1 MGRAKKAVL
10 AYSGGVDTSVCIP
23 YLKNEWGVEE
33 VITFA
38 ADLGQGDELEP
49 IRQKALDSGASQSI
63 VGDLIEPFIRD
74 FAFPAI
80 RANAL
85 YEGRYPLS
93 TALARPLIARRLV
106 EIAREVGA
114 DAVAHGCT
122 GKGNDQVRFDVAI
135 GALAPD
141 LKVLTPA
148 REWGMSREETIAYG
162 ERCGIPSP
170 VSKKSPYSIDLNLLG
185 RSIEAGPLEDPNVE
199 PPEEIYALT
208 VSVDAAPEQPQVVE
222 IGFEN
227 GNPVSI
233 DGERLDPVSLIRR
246 ANALA
251 GSHGYGRLDMIEN
264 RVVGIKSR
272 EIYETP
278 GLLLLIQ
285 AHQELESLTLA
296 ADVLRSKRQLEMQWA
311 DLVYQ
316 GLWFGPLK
324 DALDGFMD
332 RTQTTVN
339 GVVRLRLHKGTATV
353 TGRGSAD
360 SSLYVPEMASNGSE
374 DQFDHRAA
382 EGFILRLGSADST
395 LVSIPAPFK
404 LSAAASAGVWE
415 ASGPEDARRCPV
427 LSFQTGLVAVAQYL
441 LVQAVHSAVDNALSR
456 VPSAVETSFQTGLEA
471 HRAILRKFL
480 PAVRVPRSVA
490 DKHSIDQP
498 VQPVGSIGALELGA
512 A

>member
-1 MGRAKKAVL
+1 MGRATKVVL

-23 YLKNEWGVEE
+23 YLLREWGVGE

-49 IRQKALDSGASQSI
+49 IRQKALAAGASQSL
-63 VGDLIEPFIRD
+63 VDELLSPFIAE

-141 LKVLTPA
+141 LKVLAPA
-148 REWGMSREETIAYG
+148 REGGRSREETIAYG
-162 ERCGIPSP
+162 ERCGIPAP
-170 VSKKSPYSIDLNLLG
+170 VSKRSPYSIDLNLLG
-185 RSIEAGPLEDPNVE
+185 RSIEAGELEDPDVA
-199 PPEEIYALT
+199 PPEEIYAMTCALEQ
-208 VSVDAAPEQPQVVE
+208 APDHPQIVE
-222 IGFEN
+222 IGFEG

-251 GSHGYGRLDMIEN
+251 GSHGFGRLDMIEN

-278 GLLLLIQ
+278 GLLLLIR

-296 ADVLRSKRQLEMQWA
+296 ADVLRYKRQVEASWA

-324 DALDGFMD
+324 QALDGFIEA
-332 RTQTTVN
+332 TQGGVN
-339 GVVRLRLHKGTATV
+339 GSVRVKLHKGNAIV
-353 TGRGSAD
+353 IGRRSEAD
-360 SSLYVPEMASNGSE
+360 SLYIPDMATYGAE
-374 DQFDHRAA
+374 DRFDHRAA
-382 EGFILRLGSADST
+382 EGFIYVWGLPTRLW
-395 LVSIPAPFK
+395 
-404 LSAAASAGVWE
+404 AARHHQG
-415 ASGPEDARRCPV
+415 
-427 LSFQTGLVAVAQYL
+427 
-441 LVQAVHSAVDNALSR
+441 
-456 VPSAVETSFQTGLEA
+456 
-471 HRAILRKFL
+471 
-480 PAVRVPRSVA
+480 
-490 DKHSIDQP
+490 
-498 VQPVGSIGALELGA
+498 
-512 A
+512 

>member
-1 MGRAKKAVL
+1 MTRANKVVL

-23 YLKNEWGVEE
+23 YLKNEWGVAE

-49 IRQKALDSGASQSI
+49 IRQKALDSGASKSI
-63 VGDLIEPFIRD
+63 VDDLIEPFISE

-80 RANAL
+80 RANGL

-106 EIAREVGA
+106 EIARELGA

-135 GALAPD
+135 GALAPE

-162 ERCGIPSP
+162 ERCGIPAP

-185 RSIEAGPLEDPNVE
+185 RSIEAGPLEDPDVE
-199 PPEEIYALT
+199 PPEEVFAMTSSIE
-208 VSVDAAPEQPQVVE
+208 AAPANPEIVE
-222 IGFEN
+222 ISFEQ
-227 GNPVSI
+227 GNPVAI
-233 DGERLDPVSLIRR
+233 NGIELDPVSVIRK

-251 GSHGYGRLDMIEN
+251 GNHGFGRLDMVEN

-278 GLLLLIQ
+278 GLLLLIR

-296 ADVLRSKRQLEMQWA
+296 ADVLRTKRQLESQWA

-316 GLWFGPLK
+316 GLWYGPLK
-324 DALDGFMD
+324 EAIDAFINCSQL
-332 RTQTTVN
+332 TVN
-339 GVVRLRLHKGTATV
+339 GKVRLKLHRGNAIV
-353 TGRGSAD
+353 VGRS
-360 SSLYVPEMASNGSE
+360 SSSNSLYVPDMATYGGE

-382 EGFILRLGSADST
+382 EGFIYVWGLPIRLW
-395 LVSIPAPFK
+395 
-404 LSAAASAGVWE
+404 AAAQRRN
-415 ASGPEDARRCPV
+415 GPR
-427 LSFQTGLVAVAQYL
+427 G
-441 LVQAVHSAVDNALSR
+441 
-456 VPSAVETSFQTGLEA
+456 
-471 HRAILRKFL
+471 
-480 PAVRVPRSVA
+480 
-490 DKHSIDQP
+490 
-498 VQPVGSIGALELGA
+498 
-512 A
+512 

>member
-1 MGRAKKAVL
+1 MGRAKKVVL

-23 YLKNEWGVEE
+23 YLKQEWGVDE

-49 IRQKALDSGASQSI
+49 IRLKALEAGASQSL
-63 VGDLIEPFIRD
+63 VGDLIQPFIEE

-106 EIAREVGA
+106 EVAREVGA

-135 GALAPD
+135 AALAPD

-162 ERCGIPSP
+162 ERCGIPAP

-185 RSIEAGPLEDPNVE
+185 RSVEAGPLEDPMVA
-199 PPEEIYALT
+199 PPEEVFAMS
-208 VSVDAAPEQPQVVE
+208 VSVDAAPSQSQEIE
-222 IGFEN
+222 IGFEA

-233 DGERLDPVSLIRR
+233 DGVRLAPVELIRE
-246 ANALA
+246 ANRLA
-251 GSHGYGRLDMIEN
+251 GMHGIGRLDMIEN

-296 ADVLRSKRQLEMQWA
+296 ADVLRTKRQLEMQWA

-332 RTQTTVN
+332 RTQIHVN
-339 GVVRLRLHKGTATV
+339 GTVRLRLHKGNAIV
-353 TGRGSAD
+353 TGRGSSD
-360 SSLYVPEMASNGSE
+360 SSLYVPAMASYGSD

-382 EGFILRLGSADST
+382 EGFIYVWGLPIRLW
-395 LVSIPAPFK
+395 
-404 LSAAASAGVWE
+404 SAAL
-415 ASGPEDARRCPV
+415 RR
-427 LSFQTGLVAVAQYL
+427 
-441 LVQAVHSAVDNALSR
+441 
-456 VPSAVETSFQTGLEA
+456 
-471 HRAILRKFL
+471 
-480 PAVRVPRSVA
+480 
-490 DKHSIDQP
+490 
-498 VQPVGSIGALELGA
+498 
-512 A
+512 

>member
-1 MGRAKKAVL
+1 MSQSGAMAASGARARRVVL

-49 IRQKALDSGASQSI
+49 IRRKALAAGASESI
-63 VGDLIEPFIRD
+63 VADLIEPFIHE

-93 TALARPLIARRLV
+93 TALARPLIARQLV
-106 EIAREVGA
+106 EVARERGA

-141 LKVLTPA
+141 LTVLAPA

-162 ERCGIPSP
+162 ERCGIPVP
-170 VSKKSPYSIDLNLLG
+170 VTKSSPYSIDLNLLG
-185 RSIEAGPLEDPNVE
+185 RSIEAGRLEDPMVE
-199 PPEEIYALT
+199 PPEEVFALT
-208 VSVDAAPEQPQVVE
+208 RSIETAPEQARVVE
-222 IGFEN
+222 IAFER
-227 GNPVSI
+227 GNPVAI
-233 DGERLDPVSLIRR
+233 DGEALDPVTLLRR

-251 GSHGYGRLDMIEN
+251 GEHGFGRLDMVEN

-278 GLLLLIQ
+278 GLLLLIR
-285 AHQELESLTLA
+285 AHQEIESLTLA
-296 ADVLRSKRQLEMQWA
+296 ADVQRYKRQIEASWA

-324 DALDGFMD
+324 EALDGFLD
-332 RTQTTVN
+332 RTQATVN
-339 GVVRLRLHKGTATV
+339 GVVRVRLHKGNATV
-353 TGRGSAD
+353 VGRASASD
-360 SSLYVPEMASNGSE
+360 SLYVPDMATYGAE
-374 DQFDHRAA
+374 DRFDHRAA
-382 EGFILRLGSADST
+382 EGFIYVWGLPTRLWS
-395 LVSIPAPFK
+395 
-404 LSAAASAGVWE
+404 
-415 ASGPEDARRCPV
+415 ARRR
-427 LSFQTGLVAVAQYL
+427 G
-441 LVQAVHSAVDNALSR
+441 
-456 VPSAVETSFQTGLEA
+456 G
-471 HRAILRKFL
+471 
-480 PAVRVPRSVA
+480 
-490 DKHSIDQP
+490 
-498 VQPVGSIGALELGA
+498 
-512 A
+512 

>member
-1 MGRAKKAVL
+1 MGRAKKVVL

-23 YLKNEWGVEE
+23 YLKQEWGVDE

-49 IRQKALDSGASQSI
+49 IRLKALDAGASQSL
-63 VGDLIEPFIRD
+63 VGDLIQPFIEE

-106 EIAREVGA
+106 EVAREVGA

-135 GALAPD
+135 AALAPD

-162 ERCGIPSP
+162 ERCGVPAP

-185 RSIEAGPLEDPNVE
+185 RSVEAGPLEDPMVA
-199 PPEEIYALT
+199 PPEEVFAMS
-208 VSVDAAPEQPQVVE
+208 VSVDAAPSQAQEIE
-222 IGFEN
+222 IGFEA

-233 DGERLDPVSLIRR
+233 DGVRLAPVELIRE
-246 ANALA
+246 ANRLA
-251 GSHGYGRLDMIEN
+251 GMHGIGRLDMIEN

-285 AHQELESLTLA
+285 GHQELESLTLA
-296 ADVLRSKRQLEMQWA
+296 ADVLRTKRQLEMQWA

-324 DALDGFMD
+324 EALDGFMD
-332 RTQTTVN
+332 RTQTHVN
-339 GVVRLRLHKGTATV
+339 GTVRLRLHKGNAIV
-353 TGRGSAD
+353 TGRSSSD
-360 SSLYVPEMASNGSE
+360 SGLYVPEMASYGSD

-382 EGFILRLGSADST
+382 EGFIYIWGLPIR
-395 LVSIPAPFK
+395 IW
-404 LSAAASAGVWE
+404 SAA
-415 ASGPEDARRCPV
+415 RR
-427 LSFQTGLVAVAQYL
+427 
-441 LVQAVHSAVDNALSR
+441 R
-456 VPSAVETSFQTGLEA
+456 
-471 HRAILRKFL
+471 
-480 PAVRVPRSVA
+480 
-490 DKHSIDQP
+490 
-498 VQPVGSIGALELGA
+498 
-512 A
+512 

>member
-23 YLKNEWGVEE
+23 YLKQEWGVEE

-63 VGDLIEPFIRD
+63 VGDLIEPFITE

-106 EIAREVGA
+106 EVAREVGA

-135 GALAPD
+135 GSLAPD
-141 LKVLTPA
+141 LKVLAPA

-162 ERCGIPSP
+162 ERCGIPAP

-185 RSIEAGPLEDPNVE
+185 RSIEAGSLEDPDVE

-208 VSVDAAPEQPQVVE
+208 RSVEAAPDSPQIVE
-222 IGFEN
+222 IGFAQ

-233 DGERLDPVSLIRR
+233 DGMALDPVSLIRR
-246 ANALA
+246 ANELA
-251 GSHGYGRLDMIEN
+251 GLHGFGRLDMVEN

-278 GLLLLIQ
+278 GLLLLIR

-296 ADVLRSKRQLEMQWA
+296 ADVQRTKRQLEMQWA

-316 GLWFGPLK
+316 GLWYGPLK
-324 DALDGFMD
+324 EALDGFLD
-332 RTQTTVN
+332 RTQQSVN
-339 GVVRLRLHKGTATV
+339 GTVRVKLHKGNATV
-353 TGRGSAD
+353 IGRRSTAD
-360 SSLYVPEMASNGSE
+360 SLYVPDMATYGAE
-374 DQFDHRAA
+374 DRFDHKAA
-382 EGFILRLGSADST
+382 EGFIYVWGLPTRLW
-395 LVSIPAPFK
+395 
-404 LSAAASAGVWE
+404 AAS
-415 ASGPEDARRCPV
+415 RR
-427 LSFQTGLVAVAQYL
+427 G
-441 LVQAVHSAVDNALSR
+441 R
-456 VPSAVETSFQTGLEA
+456 
-471 HRAILRKFL
+471 
-480 PAVRVPRSVA
+480 
-490 DKHSIDQP
+490 
-498 VQPVGSIGALELGA
+498 
-512 A
+512 

>member
-1 MGRAKKAVL
+1 MTASAQASGTGQPEAGAPRARRVVL

-23 YLKNEWGVEE
+23 YLRQEWGVQE

-49 IRQKALDSGASQSI
+49 IRRKALDSGASQSI
-63 VGDLIEPFIRD
+63 VGDLIEPFIRE

-135 GALAPD
+135 AALAPE
-141 LKVLTPA
+141 LKVLAPA
-148 REWGMSREETIAYG
+148 REWGMSREQTIAYG
-162 ERCGIPSP
+162 ERCGIPAP
-170 VSKKSPYSIDLNLLG
+170 VSKASPYSIDLNLLG
-185 RSIEAGPLEDPNVE
+185 RSIEAGSLEDPDVE
-199 PPEEIYALT
+199 PPEEVYALT
-208 VSVDAAPEQPQVVE
+208 RALAETPAEAQTIS

-227 GNPVSI
+227 GDPVSI

-251 GSHGYGRLDMIEN
+251 GTHGVGRIDMVEN

-278 GLLLLIQ
+278 GLLLLIR

-296 ADVLRSKRQLEMQWA
+296 ADVQRTKRQLEMQWA

-324 DALDGFMD
+324 QALDAFID
-332 RTQTTVN
+332 TTQACVN
-339 GVVRLRLHKGTATV
+339 GSVRVRLH
-353 TGRGSAD
+353 RGSATVVGRSSRND
-360 SSLYVPEMASNGSE
+360 SLYIPDMATYGAE
-374 DQFDHRAA
+374 DRFDHRAA
-382 EGFILRLGSADST
+382 EGFIYVWGLPTRLWA
-395 LVSIPAPFK
+395 
-404 LSAAASAGVWE
+404 
-415 ASGPEDARRCPV
+415 ARRR
-427 LSFQTGLVAVAQYL
+427 
-441 LVQAVHSAVDNALSR
+441 DR
-456 VPSAVETSFQTGLEA
+456 
-471 HRAILRKFL
+471 
-480 PAVRVPRSVA
+480 
-490 DKHSIDQP
+490 
-498 VQPVGSIGALELGA
+498 
-512 A
+512 

>member
-1 MGRAKKAVL
+1 MGRAKKVVL

-23 YLKNEWGVEE
+23 YLKQEWGVDE

-49 IRQKALDSGASQSI
+49 IRLKALDAGASQSL
-63 VGDLIEPFIRD
+63 VGDLIQPFIQE

-106 EIAREVGA
+106 EVAREIGA

-135 GALAPD
+135 AALAPD

-162 ERCGIPSP
+162 ERCGIPAP

-185 RSIEAGPLEDPNVE
+185 RSVEAGPLEDPMVT
-199 PPEEIYALT
+199 PPEEVFAMS
-208 VSVDAAPEQPQVVE
+208 VSVDAAPSQAQEIE
-222 IGFEN
+222 IGFEA

-233 DGERLDPVSLIRR
+233 DGVRLAPVELIRE
-246 ANALA
+246 ANRLA
-251 GSHGYGRLDMIEN
+251 GMHGIGRLDMIEN

-296 ADVLRSKRQLEMQWA
+296 ADVLRTKRQLEMQWA

-324 DALDGFMD
+324 EALDGFMD
-332 RTQTTVN
+332 RTQTHVN
-339 GVVRLRLHKGTATV
+339 GMVRLRLHKGNAIV
-353 TGRGSAD
+353 TGRRSSD
-360 SSLYVPEMASNGSE
+360 SSLYVPEMASYGSD

-382 EGFILRLGSADST
+382 EGFIYIWGLPIRLW
-395 LVSIPAPFK
+395 
-404 LSAAASAGVWE
+404 SAA
-415 ASGPEDARRCPV
+415 RR
-427 LSFQTGLVAVAQYL
+427 
-441 LVQAVHSAVDNALSR
+441 R
-456 VPSAVETSFQTGLEA
+456 
-471 HRAILRKFL
+471 
-480 PAVRVPRSVA
+480 
-490 DKHSIDQP
+490 
-498 VQPVGSIGALELGA
+498 
-512 A
+512 

>member
-1 MGRAKKAVL
+1 MGRAKKVVL

-23 YLKNEWGVEE
+23 YLKQEWGVEE

-49 IRQKALDSGASQSI
+49 IRLKALDAGASQSI
-63 VGDLIEPFIRD
+63 VGDLIEPFIED

-106 EIAREVGA
+106 EVAQEVGA

-135 GALAPD
+135 ASLQPD
-141 LKVLTPA
+141 LQVLAPA

-162 ERCGIPSP
+162 ERCGIPAP

-185 RSIEAGPLEDPNVE
+185 RSIEAGPLEDPMVA
-199 PPEEIYALT
+199 PPEEVFAM
-208 VSVDAAPEQPQVVE
+208 VASVDAAPDQAQEVE
-222 IGFEN
+222 ISFEA
-227 GNPVSI
+227 GNPVAI
-233 DGERLDPVSLIRR
+233 DGVRLSPVELIRE
-246 ANALA
+246 ANRLA
-251 GSHGYGRLDMIEN
+251 GLHGFGRLDIIEN

-278 GLLLLIQ
+278 GLLLLIR

-296 ADVLRSKRQLEMQWA
+296 ADVLRCKRSLEMEWA
-311 DLVYQ
+311 DLVYE

-332 RTQTTVN
+332 RTQSHVN
-339 GVVRLRLHKGTATV
+339 GVVRIRLHKGNGIV
-353 TGRGSAD
+353 IGRSSSS
-360 SSLYVPEMASNGSE
+360 SSLYMPEMATYGSD
-374 DQFDHRAA
+374 DQFDHKAA
-382 EGFILRLGSADST
+382 EGFIY
-395 LVSIPAPFK
+395 
-404 LSAAASAGVWE
+404 VW
-415 ASGPEDARRCPV
+415 
-427 LSFQTGLVAVAQYL
+427 GLP
-441 LVQAVHSAVDNALSR
+441 SR
-456 VPSAVETSFQTGLEA
+456 VWAA
-471 HRAILRKFL
+471 KR
-480 PAVRVPRSVA
+480 RS
-490 DKHSIDQP
+490 
-498 VQPVGSIGALELGA
+498 
-512 A
+512 